1 MSKEAIAKVIQRSVS
16 DAAFRGQLAT
26 DPTGALRG
34 YDLTDDEKSAL
45 RSADPRRLNSFGVDQ
60 RMSKAFVLGFGSAA
74 VTAVASS
81 DLHDT
86 VQSPDAA
93 DRNMPYLASEST
105 TGGVQ
110 SPDALD
116 RNLAFNADATAG
128 AVANEPRDIA
138 PVDIGG
144 TDALVPT
151 DAGHALRGDLLEG
164 GMIDDGATMGTEAHD
179 ASGLVPPGDATD
191 TNFQP

>member
-1 MSKEAIAKVIQRSVS
+1 MSREAIAKVIQRSIS

-34 YDLTDDEKSAL
+34 YDLTDDEKTAL
-45 RSADPRRLNSFGVDQ
+45 RSADPTRLSSYGVDQ
-60 RMSKAFVLGFGSAA
+60 RVSKAFVLGFGSAA

-81 DLHDT
+81 DLHGV

-105 TGGVQ
+105 GGVQ
-110 SPDALD
+110 SPDAID
-116 RNLAFNADATAG
+116 RNLAFSTESTAG
-128 AVANEPRDIA
+128 TTGSEPRDIA

-144 TDALVPT
+144 SDSLVPA
-151 DAGHALRGDLLEG
+151 DAGHGLRGDLLEG